1 MKNQTLALIGAFFF
15 LILLTASL
23 YLGINSYIT
32 NKNTPTQDS
41 SFKSYL
47 ELIETQNEFLIKKID
62 SIELSKT
69 EKINTY
75 YKTKLIYDT
84 IRTTI
89 DTMPPLDATKLL
101 LSKSRQLTNKGIE

>member
-1 MKNQTLALIGAFFF
+1 MTKKIGIILIALGAIFVLYGLYELSCNTEEEVPNEPVALITYLEQLEKNQQ
-15 LILLTASL
+15 ILL
-23 YLGINSYIT
+23 
-32 NKNTPTQDS
+32 D
-41 SFKSYL
+41 
-47 ELIETQNEFLIKKID
+47 KID

>member
-1 MKNQTLALIGAFFF
+1 MKTPKLALIWAYFF
-15 LILLTASL
+15 LIILAASL
-23 YLGINSYIT
+23 YLGIYFYLSS
-32 NKNTPTQDS
+32 KRVPQQDS

-47 ELIETQNEFLIKKID
+47 ELIETQNEYLINKID
-62 SIELSKT
+62 SIETSKT

>member
-1 MKNQTLALIGAFFF
+1 MTKKIGIIVIALGAIFVLYGLYELSCNDDYEEVPNEPVALITYLEQLEKNQQ
-15 LILLTASL
+15 ILL
-23 YLGINSYIT
+23 
-32 NKNTPTQDS
+32 D
-41 SFKSYL
+41 
-47 ELIETQNEFLIKKID
+47 KID